1 MTNGSTHETRCPAR
15 RSIAEHETHP
25 MSFRQNE
32 DLNRSHKMHL
42 MYEDLARAHIDAR
55 LADARERRVGAQ
67 LARSRRLARQAKR
80 VNEQVRLVLAR
91 SV

>member
-1 MTNGSTHETRCPAR
+1 
-15 RSIAEHETHP
+15 
-25 MSFRQNE
+25 
-32 DLNRSHKMHL
+32 MHL

-55 LADARERRVGAQ
+55 LADARERRVGVQ

>member
-1 MTNGSTHETRCPAR
+1 MTNGSTHGTRCPAG

-25 MSFRQNE
+25 MSIRQNE

-55 LADARERRVGAQ
+55 LADARERRVGVQ

>member
-1 MTNGSTHETRCPAR
+1 MTNCSTHETR
-15 RSIAEHETHP
+15 RSSRWGIAEQEIHHMTFH
-25 MSFRQNE
+25 QNK

-42 MYEDLARAHIDAR
+42 MYEDLARAHMNAR
-55 LADARERRVGAQ
+55 MADARERRLGVQ
-67 LARSRRLARQAKR
+67 LARSRRLARQAQR